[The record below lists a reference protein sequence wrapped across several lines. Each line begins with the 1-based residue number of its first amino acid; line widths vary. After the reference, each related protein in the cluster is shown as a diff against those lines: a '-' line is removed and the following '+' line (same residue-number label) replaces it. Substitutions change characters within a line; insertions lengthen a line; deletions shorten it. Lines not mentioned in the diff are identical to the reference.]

1 MRWRGCGN
9 CWEDKGRLKGTEAF
23 SSLNASVP
31 FKRSGTPPDFQ
42 LKNLRALVFV
52 MYAHVESYGIPVHN
66 MVASMDTVSVNKFR
80 DNLKKLVE
88 QSLRDHEPLRVTR
101 RSGDDFVVIS
111 AEDWE
116 REQETLHVLQNSK
129 LMQQIAESAKTH
141 AERNGYTP
149 TKEQMDEIT
158 GV

>member
-1 MRWRGCGN
+1 M
-9 CWEDKGRLKGTEAF
+9 
-23 SSLNASVP
+23 
-31 FKRSGTPPDFQ
+31 Q
-42 LKNLRALVFV
+42 
-52 MYAHVESYGIPVHN
+52 AHVKLYGIPVHN
-66 MVASMDTVSVNKFR
+66 MVTNMDTVSVNKFR

-101 RSGDDFVVIS
+101 RSGDDFVVVS

-129 LMQQIAESAKTH
+129 LMQQIAESTKTH